1 MEDIAKVV
9 LENEMDLIIAHKRS
23 MKLAELLGLSLSAQT
38 SFATAVSEVAR
49 NTIENGKCGSLV
61 LGVDGVR
68 LNNQVQFIVAS
79 IKNEKNAGN
88 NLNGLEFAKKLV
100 NKFSVSTNK
109 NAETLVELFYAI
121 PHRIKMDLAQRDEWR
136 SSFRNEPAFS
146 PYEEIRKQHERLQE
160 LTIRVQKS
168 EAQYK
173 MLTNSL
179 PLMIFSLNIDGS
191 LVYANEWLQR
201 YTGETIVS
209 LNTSQWKQVVHPGDY
224 DAFILFFN
232 NKISQDAA
240 SIKIQAR
247 IKHKDSG
254 DYLWHQVSISPF
266 GNDRRELQN
275 WIGYLVDIHA
285 QKIYEETLKD
295 NFELKEVQEELRD
308 HQEKLEQTIVELNK
322 SNFELQQFAFV
333 ASHDLQEPVR
343 KLMFYSDYMLT
354 RYTAKMDEK
363 AVEYL
368 TLIHSVSGRMRTI
381 IKDLLA
387 FSQISKSEIAFDRV
401 DLNNVAGYA
410 LQDLQLPIE
419 EKKAVITI
427 HPLPS
432 VDGDES
438 LLRQLFENLITNS
451 LKYSRKDV
459 VPEITISYQQAENNH
474 EIIFSDNGIGFDEKY
489 APQIF
494 KLFQRLHAREQYEG
508 TGLGLAICSK
518 IVEIHRGAIR
528 ATSSEGKGA
537 NFFVS
542 LPIRTA

>member
-23 MKLAELLGLSLSAQT
+23 MKLAEMLGLSLSAQT

-49 NTIENGKCGSLV
+49 NTIENGKSGSLV
-61 LGVDGVR
+61 LGVDGLK
-68 LNNQVQFIVAS
+68 LNKQIQFVVAA
-79 IKNEKNAGN
+79 IKNEKDSDNS
-88 NLNGLEFAKKLV
+88 LNGLEYAKKLV

-109 NAETLVELFYAI
+109 DAETLIELFYAI
-121 PHRIKMDLAQRDEWR
+121 PHRIKLEAEQRNEWR
-136 SSFRNEPAFS
+136 MLFRNEPAFS
-146 PYEEIRKQHERLQE
+146 PYEEIRKQNERLQE
-160 LTIRVQKS
+160 LTVRVQKS

-179 PLMIFSLNIDGS
+179 PLMIFSLNTAGL
-191 LVYANEWLQR
+191 LVYANEWLMR
-201 YTGETIVS
+201 YTGETIDS
-209 LNTSQWKQVVHPGDY
+209 LNASQWKQVVHPGDY
-224 DAFILFFN
+224 DSFVLFFN
-232 NKISQDAA
+232 DKIPQDAA
-240 SIKIQAR
+240 SIKIHAR
-247 IKHKDSG
+247 IKQKDCD
-254 DYLWHQVSISPF
+254 DYLWHQVSLSPF
-266 GNDRRELQN
+266 LNDRGELQY

-295 NFELKEVQEELRD
+295 NFELKQVQEELRD
-308 HQEKLEQTIVELNK
+308 HQDKLEQSITELNQ

-343 KLMFYSDYMLT
+343 KLMFYSDYMLN
-354 RYTAKMDEK
+354 RYTDNMDEK
-363 AVEYL
+363 GVEYL
-368 TLIHSVSGRMRTI
+368 KLIHSVSGRMRTL

-387 FSQISKSEIAFDRV
+387 FSQISKNHIAFHPV
-401 DLNNVAGYA
+401 DLNKVAHFA
-410 LQDLQLPIE
+410 LQDLQLAIE
-419 EKKAVITI
+419 EKKAEITI
-427 HPLPS
+427 QSLPN

-451 LKYSRKDV
+451 LKYSRSGEPPV
-459 VPEITISYQQAENNH
+459 IHIGYNQVENNH

-494 KLFQRLHAREQYEG
+494 KLFQRLHARDQYEG
-508 TGLGLAICSK
+508 TGLGLAICLK
-518 IVEIHRGAIR
+518 IVEIHRGTIR
-528 ATSSEGKGA
+528 AASSEGKGA